1 VRWHGWRRLRT
12 ATRRRGW
19 WLLRGAGTRRRGWRL
34 RGAVGAVVLLAALR
48 YLLDVAEQQVLAA
61 AGAAVAGDP
70 LGLALALCC
79 YAGAFGLRAQA
90 WSAVLPGLPFGQSWA
105 ALHVALLG
113 NHVLP
118 LRLGEALR
126 VTSVL
131 RRTGLPAGATLTSA
145 VTLRL
150 GDLLA
155 VVVLALAA
163 SAVLLPDLPAG
174 IAAWA
179 WAASGALAA
188 GTAAAGLWLRR
199 LSRTGVGVRMP
210 PPWVA
215 ATAVLAWAL
224 ESAVVWQLARAAG
237 LELSVPAA
245 VAVTAVTIVAQA
257 VAVTPGGFGTYEAA
271 ATATLVALGA
281 DAPTAL
287 AVALATHA
295 VKTAYSLVVG
305 GVALLAPAPSYWGH
319 LRLPRA
325 TPPRPPAWPV
335 AADAPVV
342 AVIPAYDEEASVA
355 GVVARLPPTVRGRR
369 VVALVVDDGS
379 RDATA
384 ARAAGAGAVVV
395 RQPGNL
401 GLGAAVRR
409 GLAEASALSPAAV
422 GYLDADGEYFPE
434 DLESVLAPVLDGCAD
449 YVVGSRFAGNIR
461 RMLPQRRLGNR
472 VLTWW
477 VRWLARRPDVTDG
490 QSGFRAFSPRAAA
503 DAEVVHDYNYAQVLT
518 LDLLAKGFA
527 YREVPIT
534 YAFRETGTSFV
545 RLGGYL
551 RRVVPAVHR
560 ELNRTATTT
569 PSP

>member
-1 VRWHGWRRLRT
+1 MQWRGWRRLP
-12 ATRRRGW
+12 AARRS
-19 WLLRGAGTRRRGWRL
+19 RGWRL
-34 RGAVGAVVLLAALR
+34 LRMAVGAIVLVAALR
-48 YLLDVAEQQVLAA
+48 YLLDVAEQEVLAA
-61 AGAAVAGDP
+61 VGAAIAGDP
-70 LGLALALCC
+70 LGLALALAC
-79 YAGAFGLRAQA
+79 YAGAFGLRAHA
-90 WSAVLPGLPFGQSWA
+90 WSAVLPGLSLAHSWA

-131 RRTGLPAGATLTSA
+131 RRTGLPAAATLASA

-155 VVVLALAA
+155 VVLLALGA
-163 SAVLLPDLPAG
+163 SALLFPGLPG
-174 IAAWA
+174 DIADWA
-179 WAASGALAA
+179 WVGGGALAL
-188 GTAAAGLWLRR
+188 GAAAASLWLRR
-199 LSRTGVGVRMP
+199 LSRGGAGVRMP

-215 ATAVLAWAL
+215 ASAVIAWGL
-224 ESAVVWQLARAAG
+224 ESVVVWQLARAAG

-281 DAPTAL
+281 DAPTAF

-305 GVALLAPAPSYWGH
+305 GVALLTPAPSYWGH
-319 LRLPRA
+319 LRLPRT
-325 TPPRPPAWPV
+325 TPPRPLAWPV

-355 GVVARLPPTVRGRR
+355 GVVARLPATVRGRR

-384 ARAAGAGAVVV
+384 ARAARAGAVVV
-395 RQPGNL
+395 RQPRNR

-409 GLAEASALSPAAV
+409 GLAEATALSPAAV

-434 DLESVLAPVLDGCAD
+434 DLETVLAPVLDGRAD
-449 YVVGSRFAGNIR
+449 YVVGSRFAGEIR

-477 VRWLARRPDVTDG
+477 VRWLARRPDITDG

-503 DAEVVHDYNYAQVLT
+503 EAEVVHDYNYAQVLT
-518 LDLLAKGFA
+518 LDLLGKGFA

-551 RRVVPAVHR
+551 RRVIPAVHR
-560 ELNRTATTT
+560 ELNPT
-569 PSP
+569 PSPLADHATRA